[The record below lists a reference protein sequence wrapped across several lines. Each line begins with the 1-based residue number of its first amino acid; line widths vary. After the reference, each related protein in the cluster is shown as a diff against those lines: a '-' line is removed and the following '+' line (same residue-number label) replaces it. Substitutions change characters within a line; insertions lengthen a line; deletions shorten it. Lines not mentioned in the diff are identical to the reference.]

1 MRPPERQT
9 TSGDGADALTPSA
22 AARTVSIP
30 ALLKLGRVS
39 NLPTVW
45 TNVVA
50 GTALAGGDL
59 GSARV
64 GAVLLGASLLYEG
77 GMFLN
82 DYFDRHIDARE
93 RPGRPIPAGEVSAT
107 MVATVGFGLL
117 GAGVL
122 LIAALGMAPAVSALA
137 LAAVIVAYDYHHKG
151 NPAAAL
157 VMGLCR
163 GLVYA
168 CSAAAA
174 VRTIPAAVGLAALA
188 MVAYVA
194 GLTYAARQENFDR
207 VGNLWPLLV
216 LSAPLLLGVTALG
229 QGVLGGCIYV
239 GLVATMVY
247 AIWLLARRP
256 FPGAVPRAVGWLI
269 AGISLVDAVFLAGIG
284 AILPALV
291 AAAGFA
297 ATLLLQRYVAGT

>member
-1 MRPPERQT
+1 M
-9 TSGDGADALTPSA
+9 TPSA
-22 AARTVSIP
+22 AARIVSIP

-45 TNVVA
+45 TNVLA

-64 GAVLLGASLLYEG
+64 GAVTLGSSLLYEG

-82 DYFDRHIDARE
+82 DYFDRHSDARE
-93 RPGRPIPAGEVSAT
+93 RPERPIPAGEVSSAS
-107 MVATVGFGLL
+107 VAAIGFMLL
-117 GAGVL
+117 GSGVII
-122 LIAALGMAPAVSALA
+122 IAAFGIAPAISAVA

-151 NPAAAL
+151 NPGAPV

-163 GLVYA
+163 GLVYG

-174 VRTIPAAVGLAALA
+174 VGTIPVAVALAAVG
-188 MVAYVA
+188 MIAYVA
-194 GLTYAARQENFDR
+194 GLTYAARQESFDR

-216 LSAPLLLGVTALG
+216 LSVPLLLGLAALG
-229 QGVLGGCIYV
+229 QGFFAVCVYGA
-239 GLVATMVY
+239 LVATMAY

-284 AILPALV
+284 ALLPA
-291 AAAGFA
+291 AAAAIAFG